1 MSFFSKSLMRNLCVF
16 VMVALLTNIPHMV
29 LAEVATAK
37 MIPATVVVEQLT
49 REQAQE
55 NVDAFLKQANVRK
68 QLLAHGLSEGEVK
81 MRLASLSE
89 TELKQLSKQ
98 MDQARAGGDILIAI
112 LIVVLIIFLI
122 KRI

>member
-1 MSFFSKSLMRNLCVF
+1 MSFVTKSLMRNLCVF
-16 VMVALLTNIPHMV
+16 VMVALLTNIPHVV

-49 REQAQE
+49 REQAQA
-55 NVDAFLKQANVRK
+55 NVDSFLKQENVRK
-68 QLLAHGLSEGEVK
+68 QLVAHGLSEGEVK